1 MKRIFLNKSK
11 KQVQQVETPCV
22 ASDSSNETMSIEDK
36 VKTYLNSF
44 LQPRVLKQRQSVY
57 ISQDVHEFVTG
68 IVKKLGDKNITVG
81 VFIDTVMAKHIKE
94 YAEELR
100 AIYYKKEADIF
111 KNIDN
116 GNL

>member
-1 MKRIFLNKSK
+1 MKQIFFKRRK
-11 KQVQQVETPCV
+11 EQVQNVETPDAV
-22 ASDSSNETMSIEDK
+22 SDLSNETMSIGNK
-36 VKTYLNSF
+36 VKAYLEDF

-57 ISQDVHEFVTG
+57 ISQDIHEFVTN
-68 IVKKLGDKNITVG
+68 IVRKLGDKNITAG

-100 AIYYKKEADIF
+100 AIYYRKEADIF
-111 KNIDN
+111 KNMDD